1 MERKSNNGFISFLLI
16 IIILLMI
23 IFGLIFSGVIKING
37 PIITIGNAQTVE
49 NTNTTN
55 TKTKE
60 TSSNELVEPKK
71 NNETTT
77 PVDTTETTNTTQKN
91 DMILKSDAI
100 EIKSQ
105 KSSIPTTQILSYYE
119 KKLSSFTD
127 NLYSVSDINNDS
139 IPELLIFT
147 TGTIKNQIVA
157 YTMIYTYDEEKGNET
172 DNYIVYAGQ
181 IDGRIDNNT
190 MLYKM
195 NDSRLLSVYGHM
207 GYEVTTY
214 YKLVNDWIY
223 RDEFSEKKLDN
234 KNKNDYATGD
244 QQIEFKK
251 TSDKSLIKN
260 YK

>member
-1 MERKSNNGFISFLLI
+1 MDRKSNNGFISFLLI

-23 IFGLIFSGVIKING
+23 VFGLIFSGLVKING
-37 PIITIGNAQTVE
+37 PIITIGTAQTIE
-49 NTNTTN
+49 NKNTNTTN
-55 TKTKE
+55 TKTE
-60 TSSNELVEPKK
+60 ESSSEVLNKTTIPSKIVES
-71 NNETTT
+71 E
-77 PVDTTETTNTTQKN
+77 NTTQKN

-100 EIKSQ
+100 EITSQ

-119 KKLSSFTD
+119 KKLSSFSD
-127 NLYSVSDINNDS
+127 NLYSITDINNDS

-172 DNYIVYAGQ
+172 DNYIIYAGQ

-190 MLYKM
+190 VLYKM

-223 RDEFSEKKLDN
+223 RDEFSERKLDD

-244 QQIEFKK
+244 IEIEFKK